1 MCKLIITT
9 TNGNQIEV
17 KGEIQKKMDD
27 AIKAAGAVA
36 NKSKELAQ
44 KLAVVLDLYNS
55 IEWKDLLREGD
66 KKPTFPDLVG
76 QKCPG
81 VKPSMAYKYAQ
92 TYVAI
97 GRKYPTIYDALS
109 LGKSIALVPLDNDKK
124 HSVLEF
130 FGEFG
135 VRLYDEAIAHNAPIE
150 HEREEL
156 ETQLKS
162 AANDTVRR
170 ALQSAIANLHP
181 LYDLP
186 DNDGADGNP
195 TAESLQRY
203 GIKHS
208 AALTDDEFRKSVAL
222 YRNDWAIPEP
232 KTPTLDST
240 RGKAATAL
248 ENLLAQWADAPEVV
262 RDALKAI
269 KPTSKS
275 GEETPRG

>member
-27 AIKAAGAVA
+27 AIKAAGSVA

-44 KLAVVLDLYNS
+44 KLAVVLDLYNQ
-55 IEWKDLLREGD
+55 IDWQDILKEGE

-92 TYVAI
+92 AYVAI

-109 LGKSIALVPLDNDKK
+109 IGKAIALVALENDKTR
-124 HSVLEF
+124 SVLGFFEE
-130 FGEFG
+130 FGE
-135 VRLYDEAIAHNAPIE
+135 RLYSEAVAHNAPIE
-150 HEREEL
+150 QERAEL
-156 ETQLKS
+156 ENQLEN
-162 AANDTVRR
+162 AGNDTVKR
-170 ALQSAIANLHP
+170 ALQSAIDNLHS

-186 DNDGADGNP
+186 DNDGTDGNP
-195 TAESLQRY
+195 SPDSIQRY

-208 AALTDDEFRKSVAL
+208 ASLTDDEFKKMVAL
-222 YRNDWAIPEP
+222 YRNDWMTPEP
-232 KTPTLDST
+232 KTPTLDNT
-240 RGKAATAL
+240 RSKAATAL
-248 ENLLAQWADAPEVV
+248 ENLLAQWVDAPDVV

-269 KPTSKS
+269 KPASKDNDS
-275 GEETPRG
+275 E